1 MSPRKESASA
11 GPRQVLSPGAERRRL
26 MREQRRQDLLRHS
39 WQVVVLSA
47 AAAGLGWLLL
57 RQGWIL
63 RGPEQVDVSGSQQ
76 VSREQVIQAARLT
89 FPVPLLELRPQ
100 AITAALGAAL
110 PVENVRVSRLM
121 LPPRLRV
128 QLVDRQ
134 AVARAQRRTAQGM
147 EQGYVDRY
155 GNWMSRRQQQGAGGS
170 GPAAGTSVV
179 GWQQRYRPAL
189 GQVLARRDDLGS
201 PLLEVRF
208 EPSGSLWLRTASLGL
223 LRLGPPD
230 AQLERRLEVISH
242 LSQELPAKV
251 RNLKLQAIDL
261 SNPDQPELG
270 LAAPLQGNGDRKGS
284 AAAGVD

>member
-1 MSPRKESASA
+1 
-11 GPRQVLSPGAERRRL
+11 